1 MSKLFRP
8 TLIRQDES
16 SSGNYLINTYIQ
28 DQKYSDRFIETNLE
42 STSSFRYGDKP
53 YLAST
58 QQLKID
64 YSKFEN
70 HTFFH
75 SAVAN
80 VNEAFD
86 KIVNFYPFDKT
97 EKEVEQFEDEMTGFE
112 KYVLDS
118 FPKNVGYLNFI
129 GSNENHIKIV
139 DKRGVNVQGISEV
152 ADAESVLD
160 PSGSPF
166 SIEFFIKLPEQA
178 NGKQIIFQ
186 KLNNADEHISIGLD
200 NTSSVEECNMRFTIR
215 FGNDLTTTGS
225 LKKGVWNHCSCYYY
239 AGQQVDSAL
248 ETPLKSYMLINDAL
262 SESPGQVNF
271 ASRLSFPRQDLL
283 IGKGSTFSYRNA
295 SGTKSSFVPGETFS
309 GSIDNLKFYHRN
321 NLSEKIKKNKYFQ
334 AYPNVGDDSLKLFL
348 KFNEPFGT
356 YTGNDLVLD
365 SSGNALHSRIENFTT
380 DCRLTG
386 SDNPVTAETISR
398 NPVLFPEFSTVDSL
412 NQSLLTTASLYDDFN
427 PNLITKLVPQHYF
440 QDATIFKDFNEE
452 FDDLGRF
459 FKNISNN
466 KVGKHDSDLPSM
478 QLLIKMLLAYAKYFD
493 EIKIMIDSITNFS
506 YTEYDEYDTT
516 PDVFLLEKA
525 KLSNTI
531 LPQFMSYGS
540 VDQLIKGV
548 NLSNTKTESTRSLVK
563 IQNLVWRRI
572 LSEAGKFK
580 QRKGTVDSIKGMF
593 RNAGIEPDNI
603 LDFRE
608 YGGAKIKSLDA
619 SKETKKDIIYFL
631 NFTGSIG
638 KKASTFN
645 SLGYPTGS
653 GNSAGIPHIKSGFLS
668 GSRTQHGKP
677 EIRGT
682 FVDKTPQNPNGVS
695 NRSDDGL
702 FTSGSF
708 TYEGLYTWPKGYQS
722 ITESLCRLHITGTSA
737 PSSTESCIFNLV
749 ASDEKIQLYFKE
761 HTASDTSIKS
771 LVLTGAN
778 IFDKDIWHVSFGKQD
793 IHEFDTSLSSSYFIR
808 ASKQENGELLKYCQ
822 TSSFYREGDDSMLK
836 EINMNLNSHGS
847 FIVIGSQ
854 SFQSNSRYLNDNT
867 SQDVLFTDFTGFV
880 TNLRFFSK
888 YINDREWLGHAKSY
902 TSYGVDNPKI
912 NYNYSLLETGS
923 FERLILH
930 TDPKQSTKKS
940 DSDGF
945 IKLFDF
951 SKNNLHLKGENFEF
965 STQALK
971 PIRAN
976 YEVLSDKFDINYTK
990 DKIRIRSFQDSENK
1004 EQGYYSEFAPLH
1016 EIITSEESID
1026 DNRLSLDMS
1035 VMRGINR
1042 NVLNSF
1048 SDLHVLENVLGQPNL
1063 MYLDFYPELEDIRN
1077 VYFENFLEKINLE
1090 KYRSLF
1096 KWVDNSFTEIVYSIV
1111 PRTTNFLG
1119 INFIYESHVLERNRY
1134 KYLHDRIYKHT
1145 RQREFPDDDFFEST
1159 SIGPLIESTNN
1170 DEHYANS
1177 SSQASGE
1184 RTDGL
1189 QSLVDPNSFT
1199 GMIT

>member
-16 SSGNYLINTYIQ
+16 SSGNYLINTYLQ

-53 YLAST
+53 YLVST
-58 QQLKID
+58 QQLEID
-64 YSKFEN
+64 WSKFEN

-86 KIVNFYPFDKT
+86 KIVNFYPFDKN

-112 KYVLDS
+112 KYVLES

-129 GSNENHIKIV
+129 GGNENHIKIV

-160 PSGSPF
+160 PVGSPF

-186 KLNNADEHISIGLD
+186 KLNNEDEHISIGLD
-200 NTSSVEECNMRFTIR
+200 NDSSTEECNMRFTIR

-239 AGQQVDSAL
+239 AGQQVDSAV
-248 ETPLKSYMLINDAL
+248 ETPLKSYMLINDTL
-262 SESPGQVNF
+262 SESPGQVSF
-271 ASRLSFPRQDLL
+271 ANRLSFPLQDLF
-283 IGKGSTFSYRNA
+283 IGKGSSFAYRNA
-295 SGTKSSFVPGETFS
+295 SGNKTFFIPGETFS

-348 KFNEPFGT
+348 KFNEPSGT

-412 NQSLLTTASLYDDFN
+412 NQSLLITASLYDDFN

-452 FDDLGRF
+452 FDDLGGF

-466 KVGKHDSDLPSM
+466 KVGKNSSDLPSM

-493 EIKIMIDSITNFS
+493 EIKIMIDSITNFA

-525 KLSNTI
+525 KLTNTI

-580 QRKGTVDSIKGMF
+580 QRKGTVESIKGMF

-638 KKASTFN
+638 KKASTLN
-645 SLGYPTGS
+645 SLGYPATGEE
-653 GNSAGIPHIKSGFLS
+653 IPHIKSGFLS
-668 GSRTQHGKP
+668 GSRNQHGKP

-722 ITESLCRLHITGTSA
+722 ITESLCRLHITGTLA

-749 ASDEKIQLYFKE
+749 ASDEKIQLYFRE
-761 HTASDTSIKS
+761 HTSTDTAVKS

-822 TSSFYREGDDSMLK
+822 TSSFYREGSDSTLK
-836 EINMNLNSHGS
+836 VKSTVNTSGS

-854 SFQSNSRYLNDNT
+854 SFQNNSNFLNNNT
-867 SQDVLFTDFTGFV
+867 SQDALFTDFTGFV

-930 TDPKQSTKKS
+930 TEPKQSTKTS
-940 DSDGF
+940 DSNGS
-945 IKLFDF
+945 IRLFDF
-951 SKNNLHLKGENFEF
+951 SKNNLHLEGKNFDAL
-965 STQALK
+965 TQVLK
-971 PIRAN
+971 PERVN

-1063 MYLDFYPELEDIRN
+1063 MYLEFYPELEDIRN

-1134 KYLHDRIYKHT
+1134 RYLHDRIYKHT
-1145 RQREFPDDDFFEST
+1145 RQREFPEGDFFEST
-1159 SIGPLIESTNN
+1159 SIGPLVESTNN

-1177 SSQASGE
+1177 SSQESGE

-1199 GMIT
+1199 GILT